1 MRVTV
6 PTASVW
12 LRTNPKEHVGAGW
25 AATDGFVDAIQ
36 EAVAQNGQR
45 EPIGRDEIGRKFRIH
60 APPVRPGRAQ
70 DDVVAYG
77 QAQDANR
84 RRWWR
89 ICGYDQ
95 NLGAEPVDRADI
107 RVVR

>member
-36 EAVAQNGQR
+36 EAVAQNGQS

-77 QAQDANR
+77 QRSEEHTSELQSPGLISYAVFF
-84 RRWWR
+84 
-89 ICGYDQ
+89 
-95 NLGAEPVDRADI
+95 LKK
-107 RVVR
+107 